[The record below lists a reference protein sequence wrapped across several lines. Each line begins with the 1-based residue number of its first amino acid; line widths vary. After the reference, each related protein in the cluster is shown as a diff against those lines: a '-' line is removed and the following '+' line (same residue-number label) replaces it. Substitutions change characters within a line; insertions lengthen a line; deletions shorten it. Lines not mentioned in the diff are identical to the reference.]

1 MMARY
6 NWAPWQYMGWVL
18 IGRTGESPAI
28 IIHWC
33 AVAFD
38 EVVLHSDCYLA
49 DEKERTRQG
58 LLLLLLVRSSSKDT
72 ILLLSHYHE
81 AGLRL
86 SKGRTWVGPDLL
98 SRMPLVAEALI
109 VAISRA
115 QVKHAVCDL
124 VTIIMEG
131 YVAINRFSIPRNQSS
146 FGSDPSRRVGARVS
160 M

>member
-1 MMARY
+1 LVGPGSRQRLLFTDVRWPLMRWYFTTTAI
-6 NWAPWQYMGWVL
+6 WQT
-18 IGRTGESPAI
+18 R
-28 IIHWC
+28 
-33 AVAFD
+33 
-38 EVVLHSDCYLA
+38 
-49 DEKERTRQG
+49 KRERTRQG
-58 LLLLLLVRSSSKDT
+58 LLLLLVRSSSKDT

-98 SRMPLVAEALI
+98 SWMPLVAEALI